1 MRADIHDGWE
11 HTLQSEAGYIDAR
24 PHRQDRGNL
33 LHRTAGPYIRVTS
46 SHYRTATSSAAS
58 PQSADII
65 RARAMQETM
74 TRKTGR
80 LGGVFQPPNRAD
92 ILRLT
97 YSKISEI
104 GITAKACL
112 GNSISADLL
121 PVLPHLYSDPP
132 EAFREHSS
140 IFHPFLLGRTSA

>member
-1 MRADIHDGWE
+1 MHPLLSQG
-11 HTLQSEAGYIDAR
+11 
-24 PHRQDRGNL
+24 RQDSGLARIKSGGSLQCGISDWPMTGWGHKLALPHCNIL
-33 LHRTAGPYIRVTS
+33 SRFAPISG
-46 SHYRTATSSAAS
+46 HYPKAAT
-58 PQSADII
+58 
-65 RARAMQETM
+65 QETL

-112 GNSISADLL
+112 ASTDCL
-121 PVLPHLYSDPP
+121 PTLYSDPTEVP
-132 EAFREHSS
+132 CERSTATHL
-140 IFHPFLLGRTSA
+140 PLVGTTSA